1 MKFRQ
6 ILISAGLT
14 GALLLGAC
22 NKTLEVEPLF
32 QKDGSQ
38 IFTTLQ
44 DYEYALTGAYGLMRQ
59 VGYLGSGGQTTSTWA
74 LLPDMMADN
83 LVRTAEDLA
92 NWQVQINWAYA
103 TDEDDVQVAWLAAYS
118 VVNQANLV
126 LRNIDRF
133 AATEET
139 RVNRIKGQA
148 LALRANAH
156 FDVLRYWGENFDRN
170 STARGIPYVESADFT
185 NKPPRLSVAE
195 TWNKIFADMEQAETL
210 LGNVDTEVNAGSSRG
225 AIDQDVVR
233 ALLAR
238 MHLYA
243 KNYAQAEAYATAVIE
258 AFPLADQATFP
269 SIWTDASTDEVIWAV
284 AFNAGEGSPAIG
296 THLASTNRNRY
307 RPAAAAEA
315 LYDQENDVRH
325 PSYFATRLLG
335 TTRRRI
341 LYKYFSRTDV
351 RQRLLD
357 ETSETLPAQ
366 RPTGDNVVNWKISRT
381 GEMYLIRAEA
391 RALQAGKA
399 ALALDDLN
407 ALRAARIANYE
418 PETGLTGQVLV
429 DAIATERRKELF
441 AEGHR
446 WFDLKRT
453 TRTVNRG
460 TECGAGSAVCTLGP
474 TAREWTW
481 PIPQL
486 EVDSNPALSNQQT
499 TGF

>member
-1 MKFRQ
+1 MKFKQ
-6 ILISAGLT
+6 ILISAGLS

-38 IFTTLQ
+38 IYTTLK
-44 DYEYALTGAYGLMRQ
+44 DYEYALTGTYALFRQ

-103 TDEDDVQVAWLAAYS
+103 TDEDDLEVAWVAAYS
-118 VVNQANLV
+118 VINQANIV

-133 AATEET
+133 AAAEPT

-148 LALRANAH
+148 LAIRAYVH

-170 STARGIPYVESADFT
+170 STGRGIPYVETPDFT
-185 NKPPRLSVAE
+185 NKPTRLSVAE

-210 LGNVDTEVNAGSSRG
+210 LGDVDQPVNAGSSRA
-225 AIDQDVVR
+225 AIDQPAVR

-243 KNYAQAEAYATAVIE
+243 KNYAQAETYASLAIEELPLATADEFAGIWK
-258 AFPLADQATFP
+258 DATN
-269 SIWTDASTDEVIWAV
+269 AEVLWEV

-296 THLASTNRNRY
+296 AHIGSTNRNRY

-315 LYDQENDVRH
+315 LYDPENDVRF
-325 PSYFATRLLG
+325 PAYFASRSLSG
-335 TTRRRI
+335 TPRRI
-341 LYKYFSRTDV
+341 LNKYYGRST
-351 RQRLLD
+351 
-357 ETSETLPAQ
+357 TP
-366 RPTGDNVVNWKISRT
+366 DNLVDWKVIRT
-381 GEMYLIRAEA
+381 GEMYLVRAEA
-391 RALQAGKA
+391 RALQPGKE
-399 ALALDDLN
+399 ALALEDLN
-407 ALRAARIANYE
+407 ALRAARITNYV
-418 PETGLTGQVLV
+418 PVTGLSGQALV
-429 DAIATERRKELF
+429 EAIATERRKELF

-453 TRTVNRG
+453 TRTIDRG
-460 TECGAGSAVCTLGP
+460 TDCGAGSAKCTLAP
-474 TAREWTW
+474 TAREWIW

-486 EVDSNPALSNQQT
+486 EIDSNPSLGNQQT
-499 TGF
+499 TGY

>member
-1 MKFRQ
+1 MKFKQ
-6 ILISAGLT
+6 ILISAGLS

-44 DYEYALTGAYGLMRQ
+44 DYEYALTGAYGLFRQ

-74 LLPDMMADN
+74 LLPDMLADN

-103 TDEDDVQVAWLAAYS
+103 TDEDDLEVAWVAAYS
-118 VVNQANLV
+118 VINQANIV

-133 AATEET
+133 AAAEPT

-148 LALRANAH
+148 LAIRAYAH

-170 STARGIPYVESADFT
+170 STGRGIPYVETPDF
-185 NKPPRLSVAE
+185 NNNPARLSVAE

-210 LGNVDTEVNAGSSRG
+210 LGDVDQPVNAGSSRAG
-225 AIDQDVVR
+225 IDQLAVR

-243 KNYAQAEAYATAVIE
+243 KNYAQAETYASLAIEELPLATADEFTGIWK
-258 AFPLADQATFP
+258 DAT
-269 SIWTDASTDEVIWAV
+269 TAEVIWSV

-296 THLASTNRNRY
+296 AHLASTNRNRY

-315 LYDQENDVRH
+315 LFDPENDVRF
-325 PSYFATRLLG
+325 PAYFASRLLG
-335 TTRRRI
+335 ANRRRI

-357 ETSETLPAQ
+357 ETTETLAAQ
-366 RPTGDNVVNWKISRT
+366 RATGDNIVNWKMTRT

-391 RALQAGKA
+391 RALQPGKESD
-399 ALALDDLN
+399 ALADLN
-407 ALRAARIANYE
+407 ALRAARITNYV
-418 PETGLTGQVLV
+418 PVAGLAGQALV
-429 DAIATERRKELF
+429 EAIATERRKELF

-453 TRTVNRG
+453 TRTIDRG
-460 TECGAGSAVCTLGP
+460 TDCGAGSAQCTLTP
-474 TAREWTW
+474 TAREWVW
-481 PIPQL
+481 PLPQL
-486 EVDSNPALSNQQT
+486 EVDSNPSLGNQQT
-499 TGF
+499 TGY